1 MQFNR
6 FMVCVAARALVAA
19 LALTA
24 LSPAAMSADAKQKF
38 ENHYVYADGHGNL
51 IVVKPGSYKQIL
63 VGQAGLAESIRKA
76 METPSPAP
84 DQGRKPTIV
93 YLNAVGG
100 EKEQYRQID
109 ASMGQCIGGA
119 TVLHGRAFMYGIPR
133 NVTPVVN
140 NAC

>member
-6 FMVCVAARALVAA
+6 FMVCVAARALGAA

-24 LSPAAMSADAKQKF
+24 LSPAAMSADVKQKF

-63 VGQAGLAESIRKA
+63 IGQAGLAESIRKA
-76 METPSPAP
+76 METPSAKPEK
-84 DQGRKPTIV
+84 GHKPTIV

-100 EKEQYRQID
+100 ENEQHRQID
-109 ASMGQCIGGA
+109 ASMAQCIGGA
-119 TVLHGRAFMYGIPR
+119 TVLHGRAFMYAIPR